1 MVTSRL
7 IIGLELFYCLDIVV
21 NLPLG
26 WIYLLSVASG
36 IGDQAGIE
44 LN

>member
-7 IIGLELFYCLDIVV
+7 SIGLELFYCLDIVV

-26 WIYLLSVASG
+26 WAGFIYCQLRLELV
-36 IGDQAGIE
+36 IRLE